1 MNTGQN
7 LLQTQAKSLQCG
19 QKIILNTGNVSL
31 KSHNQCCLKIFD
43 VFFLGFF
50 HISFVNHLKRE
61 FEIST

>member
-1 MNTGQN
+1 MKALGMTN
-7 LLQTQAKSLQCG
+7 LVRKDLG
-19 QKIILNTGNVSL
+19 QKLILNTGNVSL

-43 VFFLGFF
+43 GFLACF